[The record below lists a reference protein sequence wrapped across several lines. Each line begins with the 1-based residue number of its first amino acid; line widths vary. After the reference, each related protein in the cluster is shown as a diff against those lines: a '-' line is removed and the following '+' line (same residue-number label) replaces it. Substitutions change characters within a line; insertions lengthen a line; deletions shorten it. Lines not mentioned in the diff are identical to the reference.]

1 MSTENLSVKPEE
13 LPTLG
18 ITAIEKLAALKAEI
32 IRDPQYIDLMPFEKD
47 QVKFPANGVE
57 LRRDTIDDSRHEG
70 AAYENRCFSRIL
82 SSPGRSVIFGPC
94 LLDVLFVQR
103 FTSYNFRPDAIS
115 FDTPEKGKWVLTGL
129 YEFKSSSR
137 NHQPATK
144 LFGFSQLLTKLRDN
158 SEYLP
163 RLFRQTLGRLMLI
176 PGRIEIPEDEKVTV
190 TFVYPTK
197 GKIPIKPQTPFRLK
211 YIRVL

>member
-1 MSTENLSVKPEE
+1 MSTENLLVKPEE

-18 ITAIEKLAALKAEI
+18 IADIERLAALKAEI

-47 QVKFPANGVE
+47 LVKFPANGVE
-57 LRRDTIDDSRHEG
+57 LRRDTIDNSRREG
-70 AAYENRCFSRIL
+70 AAYENRCFARIL

-94 LLDVLFVQR
+94 ILDVLFAQR

-115 FDTPEKGKWVLTGL
+115 VDTSEKEKWVLTDL

-158 SEYLP
+158 PEYLP
-163 RLFRQTLGRLMLI
+163 RLYRQTLGRLMLV

-197 GKIPIKPQTPFRLK
+197 GKILVKPQTPFRLE
-211 YIRVL
+211 YIRVP